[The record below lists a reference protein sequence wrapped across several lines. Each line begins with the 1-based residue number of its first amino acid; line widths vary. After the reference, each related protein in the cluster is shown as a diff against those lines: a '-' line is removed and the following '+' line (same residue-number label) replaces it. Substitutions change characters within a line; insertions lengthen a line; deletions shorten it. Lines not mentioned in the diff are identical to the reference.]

1 VAFIFHANIAD
12 VLVEYLSQ
20 SRRFSLLSAAGL
32 CFLAQTGTRPDKPR
46 LFLSKPD
53 VWSLFEDALNRV
65 CCDSSNPC
73 YL

>member
-53 VWSLFEDALNRV
+53 V
-65 CCDSSNPC
+65 
-73 YL
+73 